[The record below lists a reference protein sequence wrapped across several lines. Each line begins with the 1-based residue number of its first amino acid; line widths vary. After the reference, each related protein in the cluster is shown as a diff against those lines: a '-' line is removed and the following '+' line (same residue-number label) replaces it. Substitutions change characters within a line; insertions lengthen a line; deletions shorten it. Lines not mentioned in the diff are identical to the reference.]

1 VFALAHENHHYWKRF
16 CVQGVDVQI
25 PTHVAEFAQDQAV
38 RRVHHITG
46 QIALA
51 LCFAQAQQQ
60 VRRHIENAACVPE
73 NLHTYDMPYIMQH
86 MIGKLRLCVSMF
98 FTDKRTRDVFCI
110 CGPQAVTAFSML
122 ILLAFTDH
130 VLLMMLSSITIVYM
144 EAWMLLRACRH
155 ISLLQT
161 PH

>member
-1 VFALAHENHHYWKRF
+1 
-16 CVQGVDVQI
+16 
-25 PTHVAEFAQDQAV
+25 
-38 RRVHHITG
+38 
-46 QIALA
+46 
-51 LCFAQAQQQ
+51 
-60 VRRHIENAACVPE
+60 
-73 NLHTYDMPYIMQH
+73 MPYIMQH

-110 CGPQAVTAFSML
+110 CGLQAVTAFSML